1 MNKKYFIRTFGCQ
14 MNQADSSYLTAF
26 LDKAGYQKTER
37 PEEADIIIFNT
48 CSVREHAEERLFQN
62 LQDTSHLKKKNP
74 ELIIGLVGCVP
85 ALHREKLFSSFPY
98 LDFLAGPKSLAEV
111 PSLIK
116 RCKDGLDESS
126 PYNSGCSGAI
136 SAFTSNRSL
145 YTCKR
150 KEKAISAFLPVITGC
165 NNFCSYCVVPYARGA
180 EESRP
185 VNEVL
190 AEAEILV
197 GQGVKEII
205 LLGQNVNSY
214 QDPQNGVDFPN
225 LMARAARIAGI
236 LRLGFLTSHP
246 KDVSTRLFEVMAENK
261 NIYKHLHLPLQS
273 GSDKILSA
281 MNRKYTAEHYRGM
294 ITEARRLIPNLSLTS
309 DVIVGFPGETEAD
322 FQDTLTVVK
331 EAQFDDLFAFKYSDR
346 PGTSAEKIETKVS
359 RELKEERLR
368 GLWEV
373 QNRISLEK
381 NQVLAGK
388 ISEVL
393 VLRKSSKRQGFLVGK
408 TEQEKKVLIETTD
421 SEPER
426 ENSDPERVALQSLCS
441 RGLMPVRITRADR
454 HLFYGVIVG
463 GEE

>member
-14 MNQADSSYLTAF
+14 MNQADSAYVSTF

-37 PEEADIIIFNT
+37 TEEADIIIFNT

-98 LDFLAGPKSLAEV
+98 LDFLAGPESLAEV
-111 PSLIK
+111 PSLIEVC
-116 RCKDGLDESS
+116 RTS
-126 PYNSGCSGAI
+126 PVPGKKKAYSFTAPQKPYFCPQNGGA
-136 SAFTSNRSL
+136 L
-145 YTCKR
+145 
-150 KEKAISAFLPVITGC
+150 SAFLPVITGC

-190 AEAEILV
+190 SEAESLV

-214 QDPQNGVDFPN
+214 QDSQNGVDFPN
-225 LMARAARIAGI
+225 LMDKAARIAGI

-322 FQDTLTVVK
+322 FQDTLKVVE

-346 PGTSAEKIETKVS
+346 PGTSAEKIDIKVP

-368 GLWEV
+368 CLWEV
-373 QNRISLEK
+373 QDRISLEK
-381 NQVLAGK
+381 NRALVSK

-393 VLRKSSKRQGFLVGK
+393 VLRKSSKRTGFLVGK
-408 TEQEKKVLIETTD
+408 TEQEKNILIKEE
-421 SEPER
+421 SPR
-426 ENSDPERVALQSLCS
+426 SMCGFLI
-441 RGLMPVRITRADR
+441 PVRITRADR
-454 HLFYGVIVG
+454 HLFYGVIAG